1 MTRVSTID
9 ESRLGPIRGPVID
22 NNNISEFKFEGL
34 FNGFFQFTEPIEC
47 HYQCRIFHRTETVN
61 TGIG

>member
-9 ESRLGPIRGPVID
+9 ESRLGPVRGPVID

-34 FNGFFQFTEPIEC
+34 FNGFFSLPSRLNVTINAVYFIVQKP
-47 HYQCRIFHRTETVN
+47 
-61 TGIG
+61 